1 MRETAI
7 MVLLCLAVM
16 LLGLTASSAL
26 ADPVDNE
33 TCIDCHDEAYSQ
45 SLAGTTHDLA
55 VAGTQYDIMCVSC
68 HTGASV
74 HIEEPSTDNIGIPSK
89 MSPVEVTNICT
100 QCHSPH
106 PEMGDVGFD
115 PHFNKEIAC
124 TDCHT
129 IHAGQQ
135 ELRPDDPAILC
146 SRCHVG
152 VKEMFARR
160 SNHPLSDGA
169 VTCVSCHSFTGANEP
184 TVGHGASANCYSC
197 HPEQSGPFV
206 YEHPVTISFS
216 TEGESCTECHDPHG
230 SGNERLLVQKGS
242 AQCLECHGVP
252 PLHRTKHSG
261 LGTKFECVDCHSD
274 IHGSNHNED
283 FLDPDL
289 GNKLFPN
296 CYQSGCHD
304 DL

>member
-1 MRETAI
+1 MAVVCWLTI
-7 MVLLCLAVM
+7 LLAA
-16 LLGLTASSAL
+16 GGFAWSSAAAEEL
-26 ADPVDNE
+26 IGYE
-33 TCIDCHDEAYSQ
+33 TCADCHDEI
-45 SLAGTTHDLA
+45 LPTLHGTAHDVETARADLGLVCA
-55 VAGTQYDIMCVSC
+55 SC

-74 HIEEPSTDNIGIPSK
+74 HIEDPSADNIGIPSK
-89 MSPVEVTNICT
+89 MLPVEVTNVCT
-100 QCHSPH
+100 QCHQPH

-129 IHAGQQ
+129 IHQGQQ
-135 ELRPDDPAILC
+135 KLRPDDPAILC

-169 VTCVSCHSFTGANEP
+169 VTCISCHSFTGAGEP

-197 HPEQSGPFV
+197 HPEESGPYV
-206 YEHPVTISFS
+206 YEHPVTISFAV
-216 TEGESCTECHDPHG
+216 EGEGCTECHDPHG
-230 SGNERLLVQKGS
+230 SGNERLLAQKGS
-242 AQCLECHGVP
+242 ATCLECHGVP
-252 PLHRTKHSG
+252 PLHRTMHSG
-261 LGTKFECVDCHSD
+261 LGTKLDCVDCHSD
-274 IHGSNHNED
+274 IHGSNHNAK

-289 GNKLFPN
+289 GSKLFPN